1 MEQTNQTPDFGRL
14 SIISAVI
21 ILAYALVPFVQI
33 PPQSIAIRL
42 PWAIFNFNFDFGT
55 LVSILVALLAA
66 LGVDWL
72 IQTHPNREGQTFVR
86 HGLVPALTAWVIG
99 VPLSLLEVGL
109 EWWVVVGLGGI
120 LLTFVLVAEFLV
132 VDSKSNSH
140 LPASIGLTAISFALY
155 LILAIALQASG
166 LRLFLLLPA
175 LVVTLFFLVSRSLFL
190 RTSGD
195 WNWFWSAGIA
205 FFIGQL
211 ALGLHYLPIQPLT
224 FGLLLVSISYPLTL
238 LVIAMKEGRKGF
250 SLFLEPFAM
259 FIILFLLAI
268 FTNG

>member
-1 MEQTNQTPDFGRL
+1 MEQTNQNPDFGRL

-42 PWAIFNFNFDFGT
+42 PWAIFNLNFDFGT

-72 IQTHPNREGQTFVR
+72 IQTHPYREGKTLVR

-109 EWWVVVGLGGI
+109 EWWVV
-120 LLTFVLVAEFLV
+120 LTFVLVAEFLV
-132 VDSKSNSH
+132 VDTKSNAH

-155 LILAIALQASG
+155 LILAIALQSSG

-205 FFIGQL
+205 FFTGQL

-238 LVIAMKEGRKGF
+238 LVIAMKEGRKGY
-250 SLFLEPFAM
+250 SLFTEPIAM
-259 FIILFLLAI
+259 FIIFFLLAI

>member
-1 MEQTNQTPDFGRL
+1 MDETNQLPDFGRL

-33 PPQSIAIRL
+33 PPQSIVIRL
-42 PWAIFNFNFDFGT
+42 PWAIFNLNFDFGT

-66 LGVDWL
+66 IGVDWL
-72 IQTHPNREGQTFVR
+72 IQTHPNKEGQTLVR
-86 HGLVPALTAWVIG
+86 HGMVPALTAWLIG

-120 LLTFVLVAEFLV
+120 LLTFVFVAEYLV
-132 VDSKSNSH
+132 VDSKSNAH
-140 LPASIGLTAISFALY
+140 LPASLGLTAISFALY
-155 LILAIALQASG
+155 LVLAITLQAAG
-166 LRLFLLLPA
+166 VRLFLLLPA
-175 LVVTLFFLVSRSLFL
+175 LVITLFFLISRSLYL

-205 FFIGQL
+205 FFVGQL

-224 FGLLLVSISYPLTL
+224 FGLILVSVSYPLTL
-238 LVIAMKEGRKGF
+238 LIAGVKDGRRGV
-250 SLFLEPFAM
+250 SLYSEPIIM
-259 FIILFLLAI
+259 FFVLFLLAL